1 MSYMK
6 KGLIVQNDSY
16 MPVQKSLDIIAKSIR
31 KVDQSLD
38 EINERLNNT
47 DTVAQLTVQENVDD
61 VS

>member
-1 MSYMK
+1 MK

-38 EINERLNNT
+38 EITERLNTT
-47 DTVAQLTVQENVDD
+47 DTGALLSVQENSED

>member
-1 MSYMK
+1 MK

-38 EINERLNNT
+38 EITERLNTT
-47 DTVAQLTVQENVDD
+47 DTGALLSVQENADD

>member
-1 MSYMK
+1 MK

-38 EINERLNNT
+38 EITERLNTT
-47 DTVAQLTVQENVDD
+47 DTGALLSVQENSDD